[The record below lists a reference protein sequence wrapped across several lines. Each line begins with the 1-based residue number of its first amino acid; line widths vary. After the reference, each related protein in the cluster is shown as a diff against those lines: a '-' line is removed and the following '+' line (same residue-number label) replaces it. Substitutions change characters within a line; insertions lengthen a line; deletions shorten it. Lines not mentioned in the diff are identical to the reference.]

1 MKPSMVL
8 NADYQP
14 MDFPIEVTTGPQAI
28 NRILAGSYRPVHFH
42 DDPIR
47 TKNEELLYMM
57 LGFTHWP
64 SVVVHNS
71 FIPRRRGTGQETF
84 SPDKLYIRD
93 MGKCRYCKKNVSRK
107 ESTWDH
113 YVPTSKGGDNSWTN
127 AVLACKDCNTLK
139 DNLMPKGIWKLEK
152 LPHEPTYEELKSK
165 NSFFPIT
172 IHDEVWKQYLPNWK
186 GPVNLV

>member
-1 MKPSMVL
+1 MKPAMVL

-71 FIPRRRGTGQETF
+71 F
-84 SPDKLYIRD
+84 
-93 MGKCRYCKKNVSRK
+93 
-107 ESTWDH
+107 
-113 YVPTSKGGDNSWTN
+113 
-127 AVLACKDCNTLK
+127 
-139 DNLMPKGIWKLEK
+139 
-152 LPHEPTYEELKSK
+152 
-165 NSFFPIT
+165 
-172 IHDEVWKQYLPNWK
+172 NWK

>member
-1 MKPSMVL
+1 MKPAMVL

-64 SVVVHNS
+64 SVVVHNC

-84 SPDKLYIRD
+84 FL
-93 MGKCRYCKKNVSRK
+93 C
-107 ESTWDH
+107 
-113 YVPTSKGGDNSWTN
+113 
-127 AVLACKDCNTLK
+127 
-139 DNLMPKGIWKLEK
+139 
-152 LPHEPTYEELKSK
+152 
-165 NSFFPIT
+165 
-172 IHDEVWKQYLPNWK
+172 
-186 GPVNLV
+186 